1 MEECLKSLMRILA
14 LFLLIMVG
22 AIIVSVNVAAAQ
34 SALEMQQELSK
45 FTREVGKLTKIKSD
59 VTNNTTETLSFAFI
73 VQIKDSDGVT
83 VQLSWM
89 EGVKVAPREKIGVM
103 QSWIPEEAGE
113 YLVEIFVWES
123 IANPDPMSPVRK
135 AVAIVEA

>member
-1 MEECLKSLMRILA
+1 MTYLLILA
-14 LFLLIMVG
+14 ITILVSMLINQAMAEHEG
-22 AIIVSVNVAAAQ
+22 
-34 SALEMQQELSK
+34 ELHT
-45 FTREVGKLTKIKSD
+45 FTIESGKLIKVKSE
-59 VTNNTTETLSFAFI
+59 VTNNTPDMLKLAYI

-83 VQLSWM
+83 VQISWM
-89 EGVKVAPREKIGVM
+89 DGIKIASKEKVQAA

>member
-1 MEECLKSLMRILA
+1 MMLMKYLLILA
-14 LFLLIMVG
+14 ISTLVSTLLINQAMAEHEG
-22 AIIVSVNVAAAQ
+22 
-34 SALEMQQELSK
+34 ELHT
-45 FTREVGKLTKIKSD
+45 FTIESGKLIKVKSE
-59 VTNNTTETLSFAFI
+59 VTNNTPDTLTLAYI

-83 VQLSWM
+83 VQISWM
-89 EGVKVAPREKIGVM
+89 DGIKIAPKEKVQAA

>member
-1 MEECLKSLMRILA
+1 MLMKYLLILA
-14 LFLLIMVG
+14 ISTLLSTFLTNQAMAEHEG
-22 AIIVSVNVAAAQ
+22 
-34 SALEMQQELSK
+34 ELHT
-45 FTREVGKLTKIKSD
+45 FTIESGKLIKVKSE
-59 VTNNTTETLSFAFI
+59 VTNNTPDTLTLAYI

-83 VQLSWM
+83 VQISWM
-89 EGVKVAPREKIGVM
+89 DGIKIAPKEKVQAA

>member
-1 MEECLKSLMRILA
+1 MKY
-14 LFLLIMVG
+14 LLIF
-22 AIIVSVNVAAAQ
+22 AIATLASTLLINQAMA
-34 SALEMQQELSK
+34 EHEGELHT
-45 FTREVGKLTKIKSD
+45 FTIESGKLIKVKSE
-59 VTNNTTETLSFAFI
+59 VTNNTPDTLTLAYI

-83 VQLSWM
+83 VQISWM
-89 EGVKVAPREKIGVM
+89 DGIKIAPKEKVQAA

>member
-1 MEECLKSLMRILA
+1 MMLMKY
-14 LFLLIMVG
+14 LLIIAV
-22 AIIVSVNVAAAQ
+22 ATLVSTLLINQAMA
-34 SALEMQQELSK
+34 EHEGELHT
-45 FTREVGKLTKIKSD
+45 FTIESGKLIKVKSE
-59 VTNNTTETLSFAFI
+59 VTNNTPDTLTLAYI
-73 VQIKDSDGVT
+73 VQIKNSDGVT
-83 VQLSWM
+83 VQISWM
-89 EGVKVAPREKIGVM
+89 DGIKIAPKEKVQAA

>member
-1 MEECLKSLMRILA
+1 MTYLLILA
-14 LFLLIMVG
+14 ITTLVSTLLIHQAMAEHEG
-22 AIIVSVNVAAAQ
+22 
-34 SALEMQQELSK
+34 ELHI
-45 FTREVGKLTKIKSD
+45 FTIESGKLIKVKSE
-59 VTNNTTETLSFAFI
+59 VTNNTPDMLKLAYI

-83 VQLSWM
+83 VQISWM
-89 EGVKVAPREKIGVM
+89 DGIKIASKEKVQAA